1 MAVKFFGQYLVE
13 KGVVSREAIVEAIA
27 LQEKRNLKLGEM
39 AIAMGLVTP
48 ADIERAHQGQ
58 LSRDLK
64 LGDLL
69 VATGMLSEGQLAEVV
84 ARQKATHLYIGEA
97 LVQVGALDQDELA
110 RQLEAF
116 KLDQAP
122 YLADGIKLPIDVANS
137 PLWEMTVDLTYKL
150 VTRVLGLRFRA
161 GASQVVSRLPA
172 AHQIAALDFAGDA
185 RGRYLVAVSA
195 PVQKKVA
202 QALLRTAV
210 VDHEPVE
217 VLEDC
222 LLEFINVVCGNVAA
236 KASQGGSTLTINP
249 PVTIHAP
256 ADGLPLA
263 AEEQALYFPIHLED
277 GDLMELYLVLPK

>member
-27 LQEKRNLKLGEM
+27 LQEKQNLKLGEM
-39 AIAMGLVTP
+39 AVSMGLVTP
-48 ADIERAHQGQ
+48 ADIERAHQSQ
-58 LSRDLK
+58 LSRDMK

-69 VATGMLSEGQLAEVV
+69 VATGTLTEGQLADVV
-84 ARQKATHLYIGEA
+84 ARQQATHLYIGEA
-97 LVQVGALDQDELA
+97 LIKVGALDQEKLS

-122 YLADGIKLPIDVANS
+122 YVADGIALPVKVANS
-137 PLWEMTVDLTYKL
+137 SLWEMTVDLTYKL
-150 VTRVLGLRFRA
+150 VTRVLGLRFRP
-161 GASQVVSRLPA
+161 GTCQVVSQLPA
-172 AHQIAALDFAGDA
+172 AHQIAALDFAGDSSA
-185 RGRYLVAVSA
+185 RYLVAVSE

-202 QALLRTAV
+202 QALLHAAV

-236 KASQGGSTLTINP
+236 KASQDGLTLTINP
-249 PVTIHAP
+249 PVTVPAP
-256 ADGLPLA
+256 AAGLPLA
-263 AEEQALYFPIHLED
+263 AGEVGLCFPIHLED
-277 GDLMELYLVLPK
+277 GHQMELYLVLPK

>member
-27 LQEKRNLKLGEM
+27 LQDKQNLKLGEM

-48 ADIERAHQGQ
+48 ADIERAHQNQ
-58 LSRDLK
+58 LSRDMK

-69 VATGMLSEGQLAEVV
+69 VGTGILSEGQLAEVV

-97 LVQVGALDQDELA
+97 LVQVGALDNEQLA

-116 KLDQAP
+116 KIDQAP
-122 YLADGIKLPIDVANS
+122 YLGESVQLPPGLANS
-137 PLWEMTVDLTYKL
+137 ALWEMAVDLTYKL
-150 VTRVLGLRFRA
+150 VTRVLGLRFRP
-161 GASQVVSRLPA
+161 GTCQVVTQLSA
-172 AHQIAALDFAGDA
+172 AHQVAALDFAGDA
-185 RGRYLVAVSA
+185 KGRYLVAVSA

-202 QALLRTAV
+202 QALLHTAV
-210 VDHEPVE
+210 VDHEPLE

-236 KASQGGSTLTINP
+236 KASQQGSALSINP
-249 PVTIHAP
+249 PVNIHPP
-256 ADGLPLA
+256 ATGLPLA
-263 AEEQALYFPIHLED
+263 AQEQGLCFPIHLED